1 MDHFGYAIELFWG
14 AFPRLIA
21 LTKTIRF
28 MLRGEI
34 QLAEAVMSD
43 IVRRYPTR
51 GRLHAI
57 LAGILFMQLR
67 YEEAMRICKEGIAL
81 KRKPD
86 SKLYT
91 ALGRSYS
98 GLGQYESAKRA
109 FQDALA
115 ASPFQ
120 STAITSAYASSLIDS
135 GEVSEAI
142 QMLNSA
148 LKRCPR
154 DTQLLS
160 ELARA
165 NYEDGHKPDAIKV
178 ARDLLAKKPKSLPL
192 KSALISYLIES
203 GCRDEARQLLREIE
217 KTNPKQQYA
226 KEWIAM
232 VQLCLFEY
240 ARSAKTWEDI
250 LSSPK
255 DIIRYPFHLAS
266 ILDRQGRKKEAGSLY
281 QVALESPIEPGFA
294 IVNRG
299 LALLKL
305 GRYNEAAEIFEAS
318 IARWPHGFESA
329 MILVNW
335 SHTCLL
341 KGDIEGAL
349 TKGKLACEEDP
360 TLPGAASN
368 LGDVFFIMDRF
379 EEANE
384 KYKRAIEIE
393 PGYTD
398 AYLGLAKIQIKQGN
412 RPAAIEFLH
421 QALGIEPLNQKSK
434 NELQVLS

>member
-1 MDHFGYAIELFWG
+1 MDHFGYAIELFGG

-57 LAGILFMQLR
+57 LAGILLMQLR
-67 YEEAMRICKEGIAL
+67 YEGAMRICKDGIAL

-98 GLGQYESAKRA
+98 GLCQFENAKRA

-115 ASPFQ
+115 ASPIQ

-135 GEVSEAI
+135 GEVPEAI

-165 NYEDGHKPDAIKV
+165 HFEDGQKAEALKI
-178 ARDLLAKKPKSLPL
+178 ARDQLAKKPKSLPQ

-203 GCRDEARQLLREIE
+203 GYRDEARQLLREIE
-217 KTNPKQQYA
+217 KTKPKQQYA
-226 KEWIAM
+226 KEWIAT

-250 LSSPK
+250 LASPK

-266 ILDRQGRKKEAGSLY
+266 ILDRQGRKEDAESLY
-281 QVALESPIEPGFA
+281 EVSLQSPLEPGFA

-305 GRYNEAAEIFEAS
+305 GRYSEASDIFERS
-318 IARWPHGFESA
+318 FARWPHGFESA

-341 KGDIEGAL
+341 NGDIEGAFA
-349 TKGKLACEEDP
+349 KGKLAYEEDP
-360 TLPGAASN
+360 TLPGASSN
-368 LGDVFFIMDRF
+368 LGDVLFMMDRF

-384 KYKRAIEIE
+384 KYRRAIEIE
-393 PGYTD
+393 SGYTD
-398 AYLGLAKIQIKQGN
+398 AILGLAKIQIKKGN
-412 RPAAIEFLH
+412 KPAAIEFLH
-421 QALGIEPLNQKSK
+421 QALGIEPLHQKSK
-434 NELQVLS
+434 DEVQLLS

>member
-1 MDHFGYAIELFWG
+1 VDQFGYAIELLGG
-14 AFPRLIA
+14 AFPRLVA
-21 LTKTIRF
+21 LSKTFRF

-34 QLAEAVMSD
+34 QFAETAMSD

-57 LAGILFMQLR
+57 LAGILLMQLR
-67 YEEAMRICKEGIAL
+67 YDDGLRICKEGIAL

-135 GEVSEAI
+135 GEVSGAI

-165 NYEDGHKPDAIKV
+165 YYVDGQKAEAIKI

-203 GCRDEARQLLREIE
+203 GYRDEARQLLREIE

-240 ARSAKTWEDI
+240 ARSAKTWEGI
-250 LSSPK
+250 LANQK

-266 ILDRQGRKKEAGSLY
+266 ILDRQGRKEEARSLY
-281 QVALESPIEPGFA
+281 EVALESPLEPGFA

-299 LALLKL
+299 LAILKL
-305 GRYNEAAEIFEAS
+305 GRYSEAVEIFERS
-318 IARWPHGFESA
+318 FARWPHGFEAA

-335 SHTCLL
+335 SHSCLL
-341 KGDIEGAL
+341 IGDIEGAFAN
-349 TKGKLACEEDP
+349 GKLACEQDP
-360 TLPGAASN
+360 TLPVAASN
-368 LGDVFFIMDRF
+368 LGDVLFTMDRF

-384 KYKRAIEIE
+384 KYRRAIEIE
-393 PGYTD
+393 SAYTD
-398 AYLGLAKIQIKQGN
+398 AYLGLAKIQIKKGN
-412 RPAAIEFLH
+412 QPEAIKLLR
-421 QALGIEPLNQKSK
+421 QALEVEPLHHKSK
-434 NELQVLS
+434 DELQMLS